1 MAMNLVS
8 FNAKY
13 LPVPISNCIMFTGAD
28 GDGIMSFTDAEK
40 NEIQSIRNSPHLYTK
55 MARCI
60 APSVY
65 GHDEVIIYLLQCKLK
80 SVLHRLREEFY

>member
-1 MAMNLVS
+1 MPSGL
-8 FNAKY
+8 
-13 LPVPISNCIMFTGAD
+13 D

-40 NEIQSIRNSPHLYTK
+40 AEIQSMRNTPHLYTK

-65 GHDEVIIYLLQCKLK
+65 GHDEVWKFLM
-80 SVLHRLREEFY
+80 SVLNVKFAFVLD